1 MWRVVSNIVEML
13 VYASVYLIIVLI
25 ALKVVGASF
34 SADFEKKISDE
45 GNLGYS
51 LICAAMCIG
60 MAILLSSIIR

>member
-1 MWRVVSNIVEML
+1 VWRVLSNIVEML

-25 ALKVVGASF
+25 AVKVVGASL
-34 SADFEKKISDE
+34 AGDFEKKISDE